1 MSAQSEN
8 SIFYRQTAIP
18 AKVARGLDYEA
29 GSALGIK
36 AGPRGEAR
44 LWGLLIDACVLS
56 VRHGSVAVAA
66 RLMHVSEAGLS
77 GFLAG
82 AGAEAERLM
91 DLGREGM
98 EGGVA

>member
-44 LWGLLIDACVLS
+44 LWGLLIDACVL
-56 VRHGSVAVAA
+56 
-66 RLMHVSEAGLS
+66 MHVSEAGLS